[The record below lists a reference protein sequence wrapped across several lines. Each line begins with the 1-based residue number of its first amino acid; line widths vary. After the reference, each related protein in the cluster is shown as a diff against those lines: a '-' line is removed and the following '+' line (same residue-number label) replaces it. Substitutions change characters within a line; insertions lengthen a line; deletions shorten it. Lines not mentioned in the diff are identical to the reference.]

1 MPAVANISFS
11 ILLAIALT
19 VAMTVMSVYIVF
31 THQERQEEIDSW
43 VDYSFSG
50 ETLRR
55 AFFYYRW
62 IGVSM
67 IVFYVLFTI
76 SCLLLQAEGYL
87 IFAEI
92 NKAPV
97 VAGPIATS
105 FFTIDLMLRG
115 GLFDFMQHFD
125 MRATHLYLNR
135 QNPWFVWYSFV
146 FRMFYGLT
154 LIRLLFSLAWV
165 LAKVR
170 LMRQRQRE
178 AGAQLKL
185 FE

>member
-43 VDYSFSG
+43 VDYSYSR

-76 SCLLLQAEGYL
+76 SCLMLQREGYL

-92 NKAPV
+92 NKTPV

-170 LMRQRQRE
+170 VMRQRQRD
-178 AGAQLKL
+178 ASAQLKL

>member
-1 MPAVANISFS
+1 MLAAANISFS
-11 ILLAIALT
+11 ILLAIVLT
-19 VAMTVMSVYIVF
+19 VAMSIMSIYIVF

-43 VDYSFSG
+43 VDYSFSR

-76 SCLLLQAEGYL
+76 SCLLLQAEGYS
-87 IFAEI
+87 IFSDG
-92 NKAPV
+92 KTPV
-97 VAGPIATS
+97 IAGPIATS

-125 MRATHLYLNR
+125 MRVTHLYLNR
-135 QNPWFVWYSFV
+135 QNPWFVWYSFI

-165 LAKVR
+165 FAKIRV
-170 LMRQRQRE
+170 MRQRQR
-178 AGAQLKL
+178 AADAQVKL

>member
-1 MPAVANISFS
+1 MPAMVMPSFA

-19 VAMTVMSVYIVF
+19 VAMTIMSTYIVF

-43 VDYSFSG
+43 LDYSFSR
-50 ETLRR
+50 EMLRR

-87 IFAEI
+87 IFSDG
-92 NKAPV
+92 KAPV
-97 VAGPIATS
+97 LAGPIATS

-125 MRATHLYLNR
+125 LRATHLYLNR
-135 QNPWFVWYSFV
+135 QAPWFVWYSFV

-154 LIRLLFSLAWV
+154 LLRLLFSLAWV
-165 LAKVR
+165 SAKVR
-170 LMRQRQRE
+170 VMRQRQRD
-178 AGAQLKL
+178 ADAQLQL

>member
-1 MPAVANISFS
+1 M
-11 ILLAIALT
+11 LAIALS
-19 VAMTVMSVYIVF
+19 VAMTLMSVYIVF
-31 THQERQEEIDSW
+31 THQEKQEEIDSW
-43 VDYSFSG
+43 VDYSFSR

-62 IGVSM
+62 IGVAM

-76 SCLLLQAEGYL
+76 SCLLLQAEGYV
-87 IFAEI
+87 IFADI
-92 NKAPV
+92 NKVPV
-97 VAGPIATS
+97 LAGPIATS

-115 GLFDFMQHFD
+115 GLFDFMHHFD
-125 MRATHLYLNR
+125 LRASHLYLNR
-135 QNPWFVWYSFV
+135 AMPWFVWYSFV
-146 FRMFYGLT
+146 FRMFFGLT

-170 LMRQRQRE
+170 VMRQRHRE
-178 AGAQLKL
+178 AAEQLKL

>member
-1 MPAVANISFS
+1 MPALISPSFA
-11 ILLAIALT
+11 ILLAIALSL
-19 VAMTVMSVYIVF
+19 AMIVMSVYIVF

-43 VDYSFSG
+43 VDYSFSR

-62 IGVSM
+62 LGVAM
-67 IVFYVLFTI
+67 IVFYIMFTI
-76 SCLLLQAEGYL
+76 SCLVLQADGYVL
-87 IFAEI
+87 FTDGRVPII
-92 NKAPV
+92 
-97 VAGPIATS
+97 AGPIATS

-125 MRATHLYLNR
+125 LRVSHLYLNR
-135 QNPWFVWYSFV
+135 QMPWFVWYSFV

-154 LIRLLFSLAWV
+154 LIRILFSLAWI

-170 LMRQRQRE
+170 VMRQRQRD
-178 AGAQLKL
+178 ASSQLRL
-185 FE
+185 FD

>member
-1 MPAVANISFS
+1 MLALATPSFA
-11 ILLAIALT
+11 IILAIALSM
-19 VAMTVMSVYIVF
+19 AMGAMSIYIVF

-43 VDYSFSG
+43 VDYSFSR

-76 SCLLLQAEGYL
+76 SCLLLQADGYM
-87 IFAEI
+87 IFSDGTAAV
-92 NKAPV
+92 K
-97 VAGPIATS
+97 AGPIATS

-125 MRATHLYLNR
+125 IRATHLYLNR
-135 QNPWFVWYSFV
+135 QAPWFVWYSFV

-170 LMRQRQRE
+170 VMRQRQRD
-178 AGAQLKL
+178 ANAQLKL

>member
-1 MPAVANISFS
+1 MPAIATPSFA
-11 ILLAIALT
+11 ILLALVLT
-19 VAMTVMSVYIVF
+19 VAMGAMSIYIVF

-43 VDYSFSG
+43 VDYSFSR
-50 ETLRR
+50 EMLRR

-67 IVFYVLFTI
+67 IVIYVMFTI
-76 SCLLLQAEGYL
+76 SCLLLQGEGYV
-87 IFAEI
+87 IFSDG
-92 NKAPV
+92 KTPV
-97 VAGPIATS
+97 TAGPIATS

-125 MRATHLYLNR
+125 LRATHLYLNR
-135 QNPWFVWYSFV
+135 QTPWFVWYSFV

-170 LMRQRQRE
+170 VMRQRQRD

>member
-1 MPAVANISFS
+1 MLALATPSFA
-11 ILLAIALT
+11 IILAIALSI
-19 VAMTVMSVYIVF
+19 AMGAMSIYIVF

-43 VDYSFSG
+43 VDYSFSR

-67 IVFYVLFTI
+67 IVFYVLFTV
-76 SCLLLQAEGYL
+76 SCLLLQADGYM
-87 IFAEI
+87 IFSDGTAAV
-92 NKAPV
+92 K
-97 VAGPIATS
+97 AGPIATS

-125 MRATHLYLNR
+125 IRATHLYLNR
-135 QNPWFVWYSFV
+135 QAPWFVWYSFV

-170 LMRQRQRE
+170 VMRQRQRD
-178 AGAQLKL
+178 ASAQLKL